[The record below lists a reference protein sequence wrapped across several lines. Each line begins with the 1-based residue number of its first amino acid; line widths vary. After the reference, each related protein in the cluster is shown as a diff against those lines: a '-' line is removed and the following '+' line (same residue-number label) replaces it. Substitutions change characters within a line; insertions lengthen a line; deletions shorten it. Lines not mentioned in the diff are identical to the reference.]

1 MQGLKRMLS
10 VVLLFVMVL
19 LIGYS
24 CYTGNRS
31 AGYPD
36 TLDGYK
42 RYIFRSKDGTMVAFM
57 DEDVWYGVGDEP
69 MILLE
74 ITEYKD
80 GVISMKREKKVYAF
94 VAIDKETIYDCQ
106 TDKLLIRRGDG

>member
-24 CYTGNRS
+24 CYTGNRLS
-31 AGYPD
+31 GYPED
-36 TLDGYK
+36 LDGYK
-42 RYIFRSKDGTMVAFM
+42 SCVFKAKDGTTVAFT
-57 DEDVWYGVGDEP
+57 DEKAWYGVGDEP

-106 TDKLLIRRGDG
+106 TDKLLIRRGDA